1 LNSTPAPSAALRFS
15 LLTLT
20 AAFALTSF
28 ACLLLAVDATIRRV
42 PRLDLLLA
50 LSDPPVV
57 ASTGLAALCA
67 WRAKGEHRRAA
78 LPLTMAAVA
87 LALVAVVVLGDLVLS
102 YRAPHSALVPIWSS
116 KPAGILA
123 DVGTLV
129 GVAGAAWGA
138 RQLLLVQAKAWPP
151 GLTPLLVIGLLAQL
165 AFTVSG
171 LLGRPPWPL
180 RVGQA
185 LLFAAGA
192 VSAGLA
198 AAALRRTPR

>member
-1 LNSTPAPSAALRFS
+1 
-15 LLTLT
+15 
-20 AAFALTSF
+20 
-28 ACLLLAVDATIRRV
+28 
-42 PRLDLLLA
+42 
-50 LSDPPVV
+50 
-57 ASTGLAALCA
+57 LAALCA

-192 VSAGLA
+192 VSRRKVCGEKAEA
-198 AAALRRTPR
+198 AFAPALRSENGPECCRSPAGTVRLSSCLATRGGYEGGKAKA